1 MMKIYRTDFYKR
13 FECTASD
20 CKEHCCGGWRVLLD
34 ADALRRFRAEK
45 GLTGLKLR
53 LAMRGADSPVR
64 GLFGVGVKGDGA
76 VAFSKYH
83 SECMFHDRTGLCALQ
98 LEKGHDYLPLTC
110 RVFPRRRRLY
120 GPFAEEH
127 LDLSCVEAARLFLEK
142 ASGKARVNGN
152 AAAGGGEGNGPA
164 GSGWLQAYDEDISY
178 SRYGNNENEAF
189 LYGLFDARENLIRR
203 LASVKD
209 RDTMEGALR
218 DIVAQCEA
226 WQERCASGSENP
238 FADGL
243 TEACPAIAD
252 ADDTNRVIPEP
263 DGVCRYLPMPIGLIN
278 QMINRFLYDDDKRG
292 RNRFLNRLCRL
303 YFKAFDDLDER
314 SGQKKSEQLV
324 SKHIARHSVPKY
336 RDYLIYHLY
345 RQFLEVYED
354 YSFLRKIH
362 VGITCMNII
371 LLFDALWEEAYGP
384 LSAEDEARIIA
395 VFEKR
400 VYHNNRMEAELYRL
414 IDANRY
420 DAFSR
425 LSS

>member
-53 LAMRGADSPVR
+53 LAMKGADTTVR
-64 GLFGVGVKGDGA
+64 GLFGIGQDGDGE
-76 VAFSKYH
+76 VTFNKH
-83 SECMFHDRTGLCALQ
+83 NGTCLFRNRDGLCALQ

-110 RVFPRRRRLY
+110 RVFPRERRLY

-127 LDLSCVEAARLFLEK
+127 LDLSCMEAARLFLERT
-142 ASGKARVNGN
+142 SGK
-152 AAAGGGEGNGPA
+152 
-164 GSGWLQAYDEDISY
+164 SLQAYDEEISY
-178 SRYGNNENEAF
+178 GRYGNNENEAF
-189 LYGLFDARENLIRR
+189 LYGLFDARDQLIRR
-203 LASVKD
+203 LEGITD
-209 RDTMEGALR
+209 RDTLETALC
-218 DIVAQCEA
+218 DIVKQCEV
-226 WQERCASGSENP
+226 WQERCASGDENP
-238 FADGL
+238 FADGMTGKL
-243 TEACPAIAD
+243 PEIAD
-252 ADDTNRVIPEP
+252 TGDTGHAIPEQA
-263 DGVCRYLPMPIGLIN
+263 GVRRYLPMPIGRMN
-278 QMINRFLYDDDKRG
+278 QFINRFLYDEDRRR

-303 YFKAFDDLDER
+303 YFKVFDDLDER

-324 SKHIARHSVPKY
+324 SMHIARHTVGKY
-336 RDYLIYHLY
+336 CNYLIYHLY

-354 YSFLRKIH
+354 YSFLRKVH
-362 VGITCMNII
+362 AGITGMNII

-400 VYHNNRMEAELYRL
+400 VYHSNRMEADMYRL
-414 IDANRY
+414 IDTDRF

-425 LSS
+425 ISQ